1 MDSNNIDGSKQ
12 RFYKTLKGTFSR
24 EPYLDLVKN
33 RNQRA
38 WLTRIRVSAHHLQIE
53 VGRWSRPPIPP
64 SERLCRYCSDGCI
77 IDTEYHFL
85 HDCATLSLRRNCFL
99 PCLIQLYLN
108 SHKCHVY
115 TKSLLFYALLILRL
129 QNWQINSQVF
139 FLKLGA
145 KLMKGLQSKT
155 LQIAL
160 QLLIKT
166 KTNANASFVS
176 AKFWTA

>member
-1 MDSNNIDGSKQ
+1 MDTFNKKGEDCWLGRVERLHSLLHIPKLPICYKDFSVGKIISKKICSRFDSYYLELINRTKMDSNNIDQSKL

-77 IDTEYHFL
+77 DTEHHFL
-85 HDCATLSLRRNCFL
+85 HDC
-99 PCLIQLYLN
+99 Y
-108 SHKCHVY
+108 
-115 TKSLLFYALLILRL
+115 IL
-129 QNWQINSQVF
+129 
-139 FLKLGA
+139 
-145 KLMKGLQSKT
+145 T
-155 LQIAL
+155 
-160 QLLIKT
+160 
-166 KTNANASFVS
+166 
-176 AKFWTA
+176 